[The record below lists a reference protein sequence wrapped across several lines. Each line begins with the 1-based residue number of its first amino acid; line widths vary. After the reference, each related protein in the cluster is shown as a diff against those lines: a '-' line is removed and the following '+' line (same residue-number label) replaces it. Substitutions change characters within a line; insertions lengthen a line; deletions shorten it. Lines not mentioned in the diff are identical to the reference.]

1 MKTILV
7 ILLTSIMI
15 AGSLYLS
22 LRKIDTKVSNT
33 DSTDSIVNEPKV
45 EKIIGPVSHG
55 LFKVQLN
62 DSTTI
67 LIYRGVESCT
77 MIQLK

>member
-1 MKTILV
+1 M
-7 ILLTSIMI
+7 SCNPEN
-15 AGSLYLS
+15 
-22 LRKIDTKVSNT
+22 RVSNT
-33 DSTDSIVNEPKV
+33 DSNKPKV
-45 EKIIGPVSHG
+45 EKIIGEVDHG

-62 DSTTI
+62 DSTTV

>member
-7 ILLTSIMI
+7 ILLTSIMM
-15 AGSLYLS
+15 SCNPEN
-22 LRKIDTKVSNT
+22 RVSNT
-33 DSTDSIVNEPKV
+33 GSNKLKV
-45 EKIIGPVSHG
+45 EKIMGDVDHG

-62 DSTTI
+62 DSTTV